1 MFDIFLITLKE
12 RFVYW
17 LRHDINYFSI
27 ELAYQNNNIIVKAK
41 GKSRT
46 AVSLNPFLLMPE
58 ATWSIEKTQSVC
70 GKIHF

>member
-58 ATWSIEKTQSVC
+58 ATWSIKKTQSVC